1 MAETSGRGGRDDGL
15 MFDYVIVG
23 AGSAGCV
30 LAGRLSEDPA
40 VRVLVLEAGPRD
52 DAPEIRMPA
61 ATPLLWQGPYAW
73 DDTTTTQAHAGGRS
87 LFWPRGRTLGGSSSI
102 NGMVYIRGNR
112 VDYDAWRDDHGC
124 AGWGYENLLPY
135 FLRAEDQQRGAG
147 PFHGVG
153 GPLRVEDGRY
163 RQAASEA
170 WVAAAEAAGLET
182 NDDFNGAAQDGAG
195 FYQVTQ
201 RAGRRW
207 SAADAYLRPA
217 VARGNVT
224 VEVEARAT
232 AVIVEGER
240 AVGVRYRRGG
250 ALHEARAAREVILAA
265 GAVATPQVLMLSGIG
280 PAGDLRALGIDVVV
294 DAPAIGAGLHDH
306 PACFPAWSTPE
317 VPTLFELATPEN
329 VARWERDGT
338 GPMASHGVEAG
349 AFARS
354 RTGLA
359 APDLQ
364 YGMAGGPPPIPGGD
378 PTERVVATPV
388 VAVAP
393 SSRGGVSLRSSDPL
407 APPAIDPAF
416 LADESDLDVLV
427 TGVRLAREI
436 AAQEPF
442 AKLAGAELAPGP
454 GIDDDERL
462 RDWVRGTVATIFHPT
477 GTCAM
482 GGDPAACDADLRV
495 RGVAGLRVV
504 DASVMPATPRGNTN
518 APTIAVAERAADLVR
533 DAH

>member
-1 MAETSGRGGRDDGL
+1 

-30 LAGRLSEDPA
+30 LAGRLSEDPV
-40 VRVLVLEAGPRD
+40 VRVLVLEAGPPD
-52 DAPEIRMPA
+52 DASEIRMPA
-61 ATPLLWQGPYAW
+61 ATPMLWQAPYAW
-73 DDTTTTQAHAGGRS
+73 VDTTTAQGHAGGRS

-124 AGWGYENLLPY
+124 TGWGYEDLLPS

-153 GPLRVEDGRY
+153 GPLRVEDGRF
-163 RQAASEA
+163 RQPASEA
-170 WVAAAEAAGLET
+170 WVSAAEAAGLEA
-182 NDDFNGAAQDGAG
+182 NDDFNGATQDGVG

-224 VEVEARAT
+224 VEVEAVAT
-232 AVIVEGER
+232 GVIVEGER
-240 AVGVRYRRGG
+240 AVGVRYRQGG
-250 ALHEARAAREVILAA
+250 GLHEARAAREVIVAA
-265 GAVATPQVLMLSGIG
+265 GTVATPQLLMLSGIG
-280 PAGDLRALGIDVVV
+280 PADDLRASGVDVLV
-294 DAPAIGAGLHDH
+294 DAPAVGAGLHDH
-306 PACFPAWSTPE
+306 PACFPVWSTPD

-354 RTGLA
+354 RTGLP

-364 YGMAGGPPPIPGGD
+364 YGMAGGPPPVPGGD
-378 PTERVVATPV
+378 PTQRVVATPV

-393 SSRGGVSLRSSDPL
+393 RSRGRVTIRSADPL
-407 APPAIDPAF
+407 GSPFIDPDF
-416 LADESDLDVLV
+416 LADESDVEVLV
-427 TGVRLAREI
+427 TGVRLARDI

-442 AKLAGAELAPGP
+442 AKLVAAEVAPGP
-454 GIDDDERL
+454 DVDDERL
-462 RDWVRGTVATIFHPT
+462 RDWVRTSVATIFHPT

-482 GGDPAACDADLRV
+482 GGPSAACDLDLRV
-495 RGVAGLRVV
+495 RGIADLRVV

-533 DAH
+533 EAG